1 MRYKNEEKARLRSI
15 NYELL
20 DSKHNR
26 ETAIIYRTID
36 FGALRDTQIAL
47 IEYGIW
53 RQGHSLRRISHDAY
67 SDASFWWTIGL
78 VNNKPTDQHFK
89 IGDKIYIPAQPDV
102 LVNIIGE

>member
-36 FGALRDTQIAL
+36 FGALRDTQPINTL
-47 IEYGIW
+47 KLEIK
-53 RQGHSLRRISHDAY
+53 SISPHNLT
-67 SDASFWWTIGL
+67 SWSIL
-78 VNNKPTDQHFK
+78 
-89 IGDKIYIPAQPDV
+89 
-102 LVNIIGE
+102 